1 MSTLYTA
8 RVTSTGGR
16 NGHIKSSD
24 GLIDMD
30 ITVPPGLGGK
40 GDKPNPEIL
49 FAAGYAACF
58 GNAVIYMA
66 KDKGIELDPEA
77 VKTTAQVELFTTD
90 AGGFQLK
97 AHLDN
102 EITGIDQAT
111 AEAIVAKAHEIC
123 PYSNATRGNIEV
135 TLSTK
140 TTAPK

>member
-16 NGHIKSSD
+16 NGHITSDD

-40 GDKPNPEIL
+40 GDKPNPELL

-66 KDKGIELDPEA
+66 KDKGIELSPDD
-77 VKTTAQVELFTTD
+77 VKTTAEVELFTSKD
-90 AGGFQLK
+90 GGFHLRV
-97 AHLDN
+97 HLDN
-102 EITGIDQAT
+102 EVRGVDQST
-111 AEAIVAKAHEIC
+111 AESIVDKAHEIC

-140 TTAPK
+140 GTGG

>member
-16 NGHIKSSD
+16 NGHITSDD
-24 GLIDMD
+24 GLIEMD

-40 GDKPNPEIL
+40 GDKPNPELL

-66 KDKGIELDPEA
+66 KDKGIELSPDD
-77 VKTTAQVELFTTD
+77 VKTTAEVELFTSED
-90 AGGFQLK
+90 GGFHLRV
-97 AHLDN
+97 HLDN
-102 EITGIDQAT
+102 EVRGVDQST
-111 AEAIVAKAHEIC
+111 AESIVDKAHEIC

-140 TTAPK
+140 GIGG

>member
-16 NGHIKSSD
+16 NGHILSDD

-40 GDKPNPEIL
+40 GDKPNPELL

-66 KDKGIELDPEA
+66 KDKGIELSPDD
-77 VKTTAQVELFTTD
+77 VKTTAEVELFTSKD
-90 AGGFQLK
+90 GGFHLRV
-97 AHLDN
+97 HLDN
-102 EITGIDQAT
+102 EVRGVDQSM
-111 AEAIVAKAHEIC
+111 AESIVDKAHEIC

-140 TTAPK
+140 GTGG